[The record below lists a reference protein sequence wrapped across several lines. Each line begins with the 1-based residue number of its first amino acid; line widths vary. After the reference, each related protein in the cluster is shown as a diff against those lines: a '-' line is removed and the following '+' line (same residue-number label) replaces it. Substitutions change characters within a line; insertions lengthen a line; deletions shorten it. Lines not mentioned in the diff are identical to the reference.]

1 MTFEVAMSAAL
12 SPDVSLT
19 YVGGGLHPGGTD
31 WIISTSETNDW
42 QDAVEMLLDLVD
54 VVLSRPAGSPST
66 PCGRSVGPES
76 DDQAGLG
83 ERRYLFESPPVLSL
97 SRPSKTITSYNK

>member
-1 MTFEVAMSAAL
+1 MTFGVAMSAAL
-12 SPDVSLT
+12 SSDVSLT

-66 PCGRSVGPES
+66 PCGRSVGSRTTKPDS
-76 DDQAGLG
+76 ANDATCLKARQFYPSRG
-83 ERRYLFESPPVLSL
+83 PP
-97 SRPSKTITSYNK
+97 RP